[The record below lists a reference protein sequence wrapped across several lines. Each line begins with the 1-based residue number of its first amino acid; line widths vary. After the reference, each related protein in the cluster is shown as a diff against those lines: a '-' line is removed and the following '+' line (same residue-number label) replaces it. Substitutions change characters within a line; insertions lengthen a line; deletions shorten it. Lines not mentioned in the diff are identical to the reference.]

1 MLVVISQPGTG
12 NVAAV
17 ARTVLLLLYYHRYR
31 RDVETSYRREKNKLK
46 IIRMRRRREGGGEKW
61 VETTIT
67 TFTEDR
73 YATRN
78 RLCFVGAAAVHT
90 GTRSTY
96 GNAVAAVVVFI
107 VAYLSLVLIFINLRT
122 VE

>member
-1 MLVVISQPGTG
+1 
-12 NVAAV
+12 
-17 ARTVLLLLYYHRYR
+17 
-31 RDVETSYRREKNKLK
+31 
-46 IIRMRRRREGGGEKW
+46 MRRRREGGGEKW

-78 RLCFVGAAAVHT
+78 RLRHG
-90 GTRSTY
+90 GSRSTY
-96 GNAVAAVVVFI
+96 GNAVAVVVVLI